1 MMVGEGGG
9 ICMHGL
15 EASESALCTIHEW
28 GLDFGSLDSRQRELQ
43 GRIAAGG
50 ELQRKAK
57 GCRTVQLNSRIT
69 VSNGS
74 KEELNL
80 EGIWERAREET

>member
-28 GLDFGSLDSRQRELQ
+28 GLDFGSRQSRQEWTQR
-43 GRIAAGG
+43 AAG
-50 ELQRKAK
+50 ENSCKRKAATESNLK
-57 GCRTVQLNSRIT
+57 GLQDCSVEQYDRV
-69 VSNGS
+69 VSKGS

-80 EGIWERAREET
+80 E